1 MTQQPMTT
9 REELVALAYRVEHH
23 VGFFACQRMPI
34 SLAEWDRI
42 SNDLLDAAK
51 FVRLASRQ
59 EVSVTVETQRLA
71 DAMWQ
76 LLDDMGTEGKTVC
89 LAAKAGARVAYEP
102 FRDKSEPEYDDWMPL
117 ADAERILKECGQ

>member
-1 MTQQPMTT
+1 MTPKEDQQPMTP
-9 REELVALAYRVEHH
+9 REELVGLADRVEHH

-59 EVSVTVETQRLA
+59 EVSVTVAALTASPGEQKPPPA
-71 DAMWQ
+71 AGWN
-76 LLDDMGTEGKTVC
+76 GGKNH
-89 LAAKAGARVAYEP
+89 
-102 FRDKSEPEYDDWMPL
+102 D
-117 ADAERILKECGQ
+117 

>member
-1 MTQQPMTT
+1 MTSLKEDQQPMTT
-9 REELVALAYRVEHH
+9 REELVALADRVDHH

-59 EVSVTVETQRLA
+59 EASVEELARVIDPIAFGIKPSMYGLRSQQELEMHVFVS
-71 DAMWQ
+71 
-76 LLDDMGTEGKTVC
+76 
-89 LAAKAGARVAYEP
+89 GARGVA
-102 FRDKSEPEYDDWMPL
+102 RDKARALLAEYSITK
-117 ADAERILKECGQ
+117 RSGT

>member
-1 MTQQPMTT
+1 MTTPKEDQQPMTT
-9 REELVALAYRVEHH
+9 REELVALADRVDHH

-59 EVSVTVETQRLA
+59 EVSVTVEELA
-71 DAMWQ
+71 T
-76 LLDDMGTEGKTVC
+76 LLIDCWKSGKAPLQVARALLAEYSITKRTTEG
-89 LAAKAGARVAYEP
+89 
-102 FRDKSEPEYDDWMPL
+102 
-117 ADAERILKECGQ
+117 